1 MRNDALDVQRQ
12 NAGMD
17 KDPDARA
24 KTLFQ
29 VLGILGLAGILFVL
43 LHKGFADVSAIA
55 RDHPDTF
62 WSSLARYLFRNLAG
76 G

>member
-1 MRNDALDVQRQ
+1 MARMN
-12 NAGMD
+12 
-17 KDPDARA
+17 KDPGERA
-24 KTLFQ
+24 KTVFQ
-29 VLGILGLAGILFVL
+29 VLAILGLAGIMMVL

-55 RDHPDTF
+55 REHPDTF